1 MPEASTSW
9 VSKKS
14 GRCGGQ
20 ACVRDLRIP
29 VWAMV
34 NCRRL
39 GMSDAEI
46 LRSYA
51 DLVPSDLEAAWG
63 YAAAHAD
70 EIDDAIRR
78 NEQGDEGFAE

>member
-1 MPEASTSW
+1 VRLIPETSTSW
-9 VSKKS
+9 VSKKR

-20 ACVRDLRIP
+20 TCVRDLRIP

-46 LRSYA
+46 LQLYL
-51 DLVPSDLEAAWG
+51 DLLPPDLEEAWV

-70 EIDDAIRR
+70 EIDDVIRL
-78 NEQGDEGFAE
+78 NEQS